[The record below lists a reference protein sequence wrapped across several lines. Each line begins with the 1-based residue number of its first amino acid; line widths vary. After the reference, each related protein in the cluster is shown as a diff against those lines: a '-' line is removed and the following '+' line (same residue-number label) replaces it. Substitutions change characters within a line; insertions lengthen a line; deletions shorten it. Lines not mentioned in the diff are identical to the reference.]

1 MDLYEKRSGNQESY
15 NKIDELNAII
25 GNLSLSDLNRVL
37 YRADPEERDDGNG
50 GGVYV
55 LPETGALVYCG
66 FQGMNCGLQSCNL
79 LNFYF
84 PPFTWSLFHVS
95 FLSRVKI
102 NSTKLA
108 SFQCIDLFHNCGLW
122 IYSFICL
129 MICLSDLVSMCKI
142 QKIITFKRYQE
153 G

>member
-66 FQGMNCGLQSCNL
+66 FQGMCLSVLWFSRYMYKLECVVVYRYALWSTIVQSIKFVFSALHMIFIPC
-79 LNFYF
+79 FI
-84 PPFTWSLFHVS
+84 PFT
-95 FLSRVKI
+95 
-102 NSTKLA
+102 
-108 SFQCIDLFHNCGLW
+108 G
-122 IYSFICL
+122 
-129 MICLSDLVSMCKI
+129 
-142 QKIITFKRYQE
+142 
-153 G
+153 